1 MATVFSYFSFF
12 LKKVWSNPIKPFN
25 LIHWPSEA
33 QSSQVTQIFRNG
45 EPHIV
50 QYISLFD
57 PSSHPSHF
65 SFLFQQALWNP
76 KSVLSN
82 SHTIFSKISTLYI
95 ASLYLLIPRGTW
107 LYTEHIM
114 FLCSPL
120 TCRLKETAFFSL
132 QPPQDLERFYMVH
145 GILAPRPLFFSYF
158 ETLFF
163 ISFLLQKTQVFEN
176 MSLSP
181 ANVSSLATTSVT
193 FFSYINVHVN
203 DEFKT
208 LLFQYLGFLSSN
220 KFSSI

>member
-145 GILAPRPLFFSYF
+145 GILAPRPLFFF
-158 ETLFF
+158 RTLRLFHLF
-163 ISFLLQKTQVFEN
+163 PPSKNSGLWKHVAISSQCVF
-176 MSLSP
+176 SGYH
-181 ANVSSLATTSVT
+181 
-193 FFSYINVHVN
+193 FCH
-203 DEFKT
+203 
-208 LLFQYLGFLSSN
+208 LF
-220 KFSSI
+220 